1 MPTIVIAED
10 EMPIRRVLT
19 LYFER
24 AGYDVLQA
32 ENGEEAL
39 RFWKEHA
46 VDGFVLDI
54 MMPFVD
60 GWTVLETIRAESDVP
75 IIMLTALG
83 DVPNRIQGLKKGA
96 DDYIAKPFEAEEVVL
111 RMEAIFKRIVPPRF
125 VYGSL
130 VIVPEGHIVTLNGRT
145 IDLTPKDFAMLAFL
159 ARHPN
164 RTFTREE
171 IIEHVWG
178 NFYEGSDRAIDVAV
192 KRIRQAL
199 RDWPAEEG
207 QIKTIRGTGYQ
218 FHVPA

>member
-10 EMPIRRVLT
+10 EMPIRRVLA

-24 AGYDVLQA
+24 SGYDVLQA

-39 RFWKEHA
+39 RFLKEHA

-111 RMEAIFKRIVPPRF
+111 RMEAIFKRIAPPRF

-164 RTFTREE
+164 RTF
-171 IIEHVWG
+171 I
-178 NFYEGSDRAIDVAV
+178 Y
-192 KRIRQAL
+192 
-199 RDWPAEEG
+199 
-207 QIKTIRGTGYQ
+207 
-218 FHVPA
+218 

>member
-10 EMPIRRVLT
+10 EMPIRRVLA

-24 AGYDVLQA
+24 AGYTVLQA

-39 RFWKEHA
+39 RFWKEHTI
-46 VDGFVLDI
+46 DGFVLDI

-83 DVPNRIQGLKKGA
+83 DAPNRIQGLKKGA

-111 RMEAIFKRIVPPRF
+111 RMEAIFKRIAPSRF

-130 VIVPEGHIVTLNGRT
+130 VIVPEGHTVTLNGRT
-145 IDLTPKDFAMLAFL
+145 INLTPKDFAMLAFL